1 MRSVLHQTKARAAK
15 LEPSGHLTGGHSI
28 AANVNSPGQGM
39 LEPMGLAAVN
49 SKDTHLDA
57 KELNKKQAPEL
68 LSAQPTH
75 HPPPRS
81 PAQIQMQ
88 LQHELQQQAAFFQP
102 QFLNPAFLPHFPM
115 TPEAL
120 LQFQQPQFLFPFYIP
135 GAEFSLGPDLGL
147 PSSATFGMPGMTG
160 MAGSLLEDLKQQI
173 QTQHH
178 VGQTQLQLL
187 QQQAQQYQAAQPQLP
202 PQNPQPLPPPQQQ
215 PQQQPS
221 KLLKQE
227 QGSLAS
233 TDCQLMKDM
242 PSYKEAEEVTEKQE
256 KPKQEFTSDSEG
268 LKDSKDIKK
277 QKSLEPCIPPPRIA
291 SGARGN
297 ATKVLPKVW
306 L

>member
-15 LEPSGHLTGGHSI
+15 LEPSRHLSSGHGI
-28 AANVNSPGQGM
+28 AAAVNSPGQGM
-39 LEPMGLAAVN
+39 LESMSLASVN

-57 KELNKKQAPEL
+57 KELNKKQTPEL
-68 LSAQPTH
+68 ISAQPTL

-135 GAEFSLGPDLGL
+135 GAEFNLGPDLGL
-147 PSSATFGMPGMTG
+147 PTSTTFGMPGMTG

-187 QQQAQQYQAAQPQLP
+187 QQQAQQYQAAQPQPQPQNQQPPPP
-202 PQNPQPLPPPQQQ
+202 PQQQQ

-227 QGSLAS
+227 QSSLAS
-233 TDCQLMKDM
+233 TDCQLAKDA
-242 PSYKEAEEVTEKQE
+242 PSHKEAEEVTEKQE
-256 KPKQEFTSDSEG
+256 KPKQEFTSDAEG

-277 QKSLEPCIPPPRIA
+277 QVVISY
-291 SGARGN
+291 
-297 ATKVLPKVW
+297 
-306 L
+306 